1 MCAGYFLCGKEL
13 CNLLSRECLFTCS
26 PVRSVICGLEI
37 VERVVEGRWPYLRP
51 LLCPQSHSDEM
62 GQLMQR
68 CWSED
73 VNERPDFNQIKV
85 LLRKNNRYLKHK
97 SPHKHVTNWQ
107 KKKIFFFQHQD
118 LWLKCI
124 CITYYLYS

>member
-1 MCAGYFLCGKEL
+1 MFIYM
-13 CNLLSRECLFTCS
+13 LSGT
-26 PVRSVICGLEI
+26 CGLEI
-37 VERVVEGRWPYLRP
+37 IERVVEGRWPYLRP

-97 SPHKHVTNWQ
+97 SSHKQILT
-107 KKKIFFFQHQD
+107 KKKLTSRFLVAIF
-118 LWLKCI
+118 CV
-124 CITYYLYS
+124 YY